1 MVEQINPILAT
12 IVRGPQVKKLGVRI
26 TLLEEE
32 DSGGLPGDCPA
43 QRGKPKGLALK
54 LFLKLN
60 LFCRELSVILCL
72 LKLENH
78 LSSHRLLKPNAPHK
92 FLTPSL

>member
-1 MVEQINPILAT
+1 VFASPSLRKRILEGYLV
-12 IVRGPQVKKLGVRI
+12 IVRLN
-26 TLLEEE
+26 EA
-32 DSGGLPGDCPA
+32 S
-43 QRGKPKGLALK
+43 PKGLALK